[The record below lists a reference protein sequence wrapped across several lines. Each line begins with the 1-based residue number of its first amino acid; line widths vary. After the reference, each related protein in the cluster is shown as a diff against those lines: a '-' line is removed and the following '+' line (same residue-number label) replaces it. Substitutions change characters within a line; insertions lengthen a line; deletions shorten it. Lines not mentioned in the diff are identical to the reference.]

1 MSILLPV
8 FEWFTYV
15 GLSLLLGFAVL
26 QYVPLTKKPTILL
39 SKRWLLA
46 STAAVAIFS
55 VGNSLEII
63 LSFSKIRGLGET
75 VRLVLLET
83 RTGHAWIF
91 VVLIAILCMVAV
103 SIESH
108 PHMYTLLTVAL
119 VGGIAYA
126 SHAASASALSGM
138 LSHSLHIL
146 AVGLWGGVILIVAAF
161 SKETSNWK
169 SFLSWFTPFAIA
181 CFVLLSLSGFISMV
195 IIMGLSNY
203 VNSWATDYGQS
214 LLLKHIT
221 IIPLLAFAVLNG
233 FLMKKTI
240 KHPEYKPVMWIR
252 AESIILLIIFLFT
265 AIMVTQSPPT
275 NISHMAMDSSILP
288 FIYGKQ
294 VTLPLTFHITIVG
307 ILFLFVAL
315 LFFVY
320 LLICFYK
327 KTVWLSVLSAGLFV
341 FAFYIAMMTS
351 IQV

>member
-1 MSILLPV
+1 
-8 FEWFTYV
+8 
-15 GLSLLLGFAVL
+15 
-26 QYVPLTKKPTILL
+26 
-39 SKRWLLA
+39 
-46 STAAVAIFS
+46 
-55 VGNSLEII
+55 
-63 LSFSKIRGLGET
+63 
-75 VRLVLLET
+75 
-83 RTGHAWIF
+83 
-91 VVLIAILCMVAV
+91 
-103 SIESH
+103 
-108 PHMYTLLTVAL
+108 
-119 VGGIAYA
+119 GIAYA

-146 AVGLWGGVILIVAAF
+146 AVGLWGGVVLIVATF

-169 SFLSWFTPFAIA
+169 RFLSWFTPFAIA

-195 IIMGLSNY
+195 VIMGLSNY

-221 IIPLLAFAVLNG
+221 IIPLLAFAVING

-294 VTLPLTFHITIVG
+294 VTLPLTFHVTIVG